1 MTETKLLGLP
11 ILAADGT
18 DFVDIPELWN
28 GGTGK
33 LEKAIADITY
43 LMDNYSYTWTISESD
58 DTGALTITVTLGD
71 DCPKEAT
78 MTAVIAEAEN
88 GDTTIDVTTVIDGV
102 TSKSSHTI
110 NDNGG
115 EGGVV
120 NG

>member
-28 GGTGK
+28 DGTDK
-33 LEKAIADITY
+33 LEKAVADITY
-43 LMDNYSYTWTISESD
+43 FMNAYSYTWSMSEA
-58 DTGALTITVTLGD
+58 DTGALTITVTLGE
-71 DCPKEAT
+71 DCPVSAS
-78 MTAVIAEAEN
+78 MTAVISE
-88 GDTTIDVTTVIDGV
+88 GDSGETVVDVTTVIDGV
-102 TSKSSHTI
+102 TTKSQHTI

-115 EGGVV
+115 KGGPI